1 MDRLPTPCTTFK
13 PLLLAL
19 LAVALSISC
28 AHAQPAKPPAPQA
41 NAAGDS
47 DEGVTETVAKDGST
61 EINVKNADIAAVVR
75 IFSKRTKRNFI
86 LDERVKGKVS
96 IYLPG
101 KVSAS
106 ESLRILDS
114 VLALKGFSTVP
125 IGENLWKIVPSREA
139 RQSTIPTITDESG
152 EQPSSTVVTRIV
164 TPKYVSVEDL
174 QQILQQLIS
183 PDGLITAYTGTNSL
197 ILVDLEDNI
206 GRLVGIIGSLDVPY
220 TDREM
225 TIIPVQYADVKEI
238 ADKLN
243 EILGTPKSG
252 STAGGG
258 ESESDLLRARIRES
272 AALNSGG
279 FPPGQAPPS
288 GSAAGNVSA
297 APVSAYMGTSKTI
310 SPRSRAPSII
320 ADERTNSIIVVADDE
335 TTARVRALISQL
347 DSKVDLSGNR
357 FYVYRCQHASAAD
370 LSEVLSSLVGGSGSS
385 TSGSSSS
392 SRNSGTSA
400 NPASTSSDSESGG
413 MARTSNLSR
422 SRAESLNR
430 AQSRNS
436 SQQRNPGQSRTA
448 AGTGS
453 SATSVQFG
461 ENVSITADPAT
472 NSLIINAGKADYE
485 KIKSLLEQLDVKRR
499 QVIVEAML
507 LEVGVDEG
515 IDMGTSWLS
524 STGGADGGV
533 LAKSDFGG
541 DLTKLLADPTQVSRF
556 SVAAASSGTLT
567 LPGDIKI
574 PTQALLVTAAQSNTN
589 VNVLSAPTVL
599 TTDNEE
605 ASIVV
610 GQNVPFLASVSTNE
624 SNLNNTFNQIDRQDV
639 GITLRLTPQI
649 SSENYVKLHMFT
661 EVSDVIR
668 ATLASSLGPTT
679 SIRTSETSVIA
690 KDGQMI
696 VTGGLMSDASSENDE
711 GVPYLQDIPLLGH
724 MFGDR
729 STSRSR
735 KNLLIFITPRIVRDQ
750 FDARDVTYEH
760 KNELENDIRNF
771 DTYPSRDEVLHNP
784 DLDRVT
790 ERQHFNGPKPGT
802 IKPPQRAQSSEGVE
816 SSHSLNT
823 DSDGVIELKV
833 APKLPPD
840 AAGVEGF
847 SALESSDAHA
857 SLGRD
862 NPKNTTASGAAGLF
876 VVFEANTDDASSS
889 NLPFSFD
896 QVGTHFGVEVPL
908 ESSAAVRD
916 FFKIGSRYNYKTGD
930 KTIVVQPVARFASRD
945 EAAAMFSG
953 KWYTLSPYE
962 IMNLGTAPW
971 SAVTENPAN

>member
-1 MDRLPTPCTTFK
+1 MFDRYMTGFTTSPVARVFTALLLSV
-13 PLLLAL
+13 PLLS
-19 LAVALSISC
+19 SIAS
-28 AHAQPAKPPAPQA
+28 AQPAKPEAPKT
-41 NAAGDS
+41 NAGAEQ
-47 DEGVTETVAKDGST
+47 DEGVSETVAKDGST

-75 IFSKRTKRNFI
+75 IFSKRTKRNYI

-101 KVSAS
+101 KVSAT

-206 GRLVGIIGSLDVPY
+206 GRLVGIISSLDVPY

-225 TIIPVQYADVKEI
+225 TIIPIQYADVKEI
-238 ADKLN
+238 AEKLN
-243 EILGTPKSG
+243 EILGTPKASG
-252 STAGGG
+252 SSGA
-258 ESESDLLRARIRES
+258 ESESDLLRARIRDN
-272 AALNSGG
+272 AALNNGG
-279 FPPGQAPPS
+279 FPAGQTQPV
-288 GSAAGNVSA
+288 GAAGGAVSA
-297 APVSAYMGTSKTI
+297 APATAFMGTSKTI

-320 ADERTNSIIVVADDE
+320 ADERTNSIIVVADDD

-357 FYVYRCQHASAAD
+357 FYVYRCQHANAAD
-370 LSEVLSSLVGGSGSS
+370 LSEVLSSLVGGGGS
-385 TSGSSSS
+385 SGSSSS
-392 SRNSGTSA
+392 SGSSRTSGT
-400 NPASTSSDSESGG
+400 TGSSLSGSGNEDGTG
-413 MARTSNLSR
+413 MARSTNLSR
-422 SRAESLNR
+422 SRAESLSR
-430 AQSRNS
+430 AQTRNS
-436 SQQRNPGQSRTA
+436 SQQRNPGQPRTNP
-448 AGTGS
+448 TGS
-453 SATSVQFG
+453 GIAASVQFG

-515 IDMGTSWLS
+515 VDMGTSWLS

-541 DLTKLLADPTQVSRF
+541 DLANLLADPTQVSRF

-696 VTGGLMSDASSENDE
+696 VTGGLMSDATSENEE
-711 GVPYLQDIPLLGH
+711 GVPYLQDIPILGH

-750 FDARDVTYEH
+750 YDARDVTYEH
-760 KNELENDIRNF
+760 KGELENDIRNF

-784 DLDRVT
+784 NLDRVT
-790 ERQHFNGPKPGT
+790 EREHFKGQKPGT
-802 IKPPQRAQSSEGVE
+802 IRPPQRVAESSKQVE
-816 SSHSLNT
+816 SSHTLNT
-823 DSDGVIELKV
+823 DSEGVIELKV
-833 APKLPPD
+833 APKLPQEAPK
-840 AAGVEGF
+840 AEGF
-847 SALESSDAHA
+847 SALES
-857 SLGRD
+857 
-862 NPKNTTASGAAGLF
+862 GAAVAAPTSAGLF
-876 VVFEANTDDASSS
+876 VVFESSTADTNQS

-896 QVGTHFGVEVPL
+896 QSGTHFGVEVPA

-916 FFKIGSRYNYKTGD
+916 FFKIGSRYRYQAGKQSISA
-930 KTIVVQPVARFASRD
+930 KPVARFATRE
-945 EAAAMFSG
+945 EAASMFAG
-953 KWYTLSPYE
+953 RWYTLSPYE
-962 IMNLGTAPW
+962 IMNLGSGPW
-971 SAVTENPAN
+971 SAAN

>member
-1 MDRLPTPCTTFK
+1 MIRLAK
-13 PLLLAL
+13 PIRTAFLFVCLLAFS
-19 LAVALSISC
+19 ADVF
-28 AHAQPAKPPAPQA
+28 AQPAQPTKPPPSQNKNDDA
-41 NAAGDS
+41 
-47 DEGVTETVAKDGST
+47 DEGVSETVAKDGST
-61 EINVKNADIAAVVR
+61 EINVKNADIAAVIR
-75 IFSKRTKRNFI
+75 IFSKRTKRNYI

-139 RQSTIPTITDESG
+139 RQSTIPTITEPTDE
-152 EQPSSTVVTRIV
+152 QLTSTVVTRIV

-206 GRLVGIIGSLDVPY
+206 GRLVGIINSLDVPY

-225 TIIPVQYADVKEI
+225 TIIPIQYADVKEI

-243 EILGTPKSG
+243 EILGTPKASSSG
-252 STAGGG
+252 ASNP

-272 AALNSGG
+272 AAQNGG
-279 FPPGQAPPS
+279 FPPGQPPPAGGANANAP
-288 GSAAGNVSA
+288 AATA
-297 APVSAYMGTSKTI
+297 FMGTSKTI

-320 ADERTNSIIVVADDE
+320 ADERTNSIIVVADDD

-357 FYVYRCQHASAAD
+357 FYVYRCQHANAAD
-370 LSEVLSSLVGGSGSS
+370 LSEVLSSLVGGGGGTSSGTASASATGTSRSRSSGTFGSS
-385 TSGSSSS
+385 FSS
-392 SRNSGTSA
+392 N
-400 NPASTSSDSESGG
+400 SSDEDGSMS
-413 MARTSNLSR
+413 RSNNLSR
-422 SRAESLNR
+422 SRAESLSR
-430 AQSRNS
+430 TQSRNS
-436 SQQRNPGQSRTA
+436 SQQRNPGQPRPTGGSTGA
-448 AGTGS
+448 A
-453 SATSVQFG
+453 ASVQFG

-472 NSLIINAGKADYE
+472 NSLIISAGKADYE

-515 IDMGTSWLS
+515 VDMGTSWLS
-524 STGGADGGV
+524 SAGGADGGV

-541 DLTKLLADPTQVSRF
+541 DLAKLLADPSQVSRF

-696 VTGGLMSDASSENDE
+696 VTGGLMSDATSENEE

-724 MFGDR
+724 VFGDR
-729 STSRSR
+729 SSSRSR

-750 FDARDVTYEH
+750 YDARDVTYEH
-760 KNELENDIRNF
+760 KDNLEGDIRAF
-771 DTYPSRDEVLHNP
+771 DTYPSRDEVLHSPN
-784 DLDRVT
+784 LDHVT
-790 ERQHFNGPKPGT
+790 EREHFKGAKPGT
-802 IKPPQRAQSSEGVE
+802 ILPPTKLEQPQEIE

-823 DSDGVIELKV
+823 DSEGVIEMRV
-833 APKLPPD
+833 APKLPPAEAD
-840 AAGVEGF
+840 SPNKPSEF
-847 SALESSDAHA
+847 SALEDGKRVALAPS
-857 SLGRD
+857 
-862 NPKNTTASGAAGLF
+862 NSGMF
-876 VVFEANTDDASSS
+876 IVFEAKGDTSKAE
-889 NLPFSFD
+889 NLPFSFA
-896 QVGTHFGVEVPL
+896 QGGSRFGVEVPA
-908 ESSAAVRD
+908 ESGLNVRE
-916 FFKIGSRYNYKTGD
+916 FFKIGSRYRYQTGSQS
-930 KTIVVQPVARFASRD
+930 IEVQPVARFASSS
-945 EAAAMFSG
+945 EAESLYSG
-953 KWYTLSPYE
+953 RWYTLSPYE
-962 IMNLGTAPW
+962 IMNLGKAPW
-971 SAVTENPAN
+971 SAVN